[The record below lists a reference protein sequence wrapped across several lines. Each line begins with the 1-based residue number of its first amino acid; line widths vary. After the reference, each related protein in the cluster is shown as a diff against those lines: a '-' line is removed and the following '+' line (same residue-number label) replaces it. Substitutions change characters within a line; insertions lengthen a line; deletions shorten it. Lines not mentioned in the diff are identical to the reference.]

1 MNPSLSPSLG
11 NVTERLC
18 HRIVETGS
26 KDLSAAAI
34 AAAKRLI
41 LDGIAITVA
50 GCRAEEAPGI
60 LAEHLQELGGTPQA
74 TAIGFGFKTSV
85 TNAALLNGASMHVLD
100 YEPMW
105 SPANHAVSTSLPTV
119 LALAEIL
126 PANGLELITALVKG
140 TEIQG
145 WMRQASGLFESRG
158 LSFHPPGMVGP
169 LGAVAAAAHLL
180 GFDVLTMRH
189 ALGLAASRC
198 GSVLANAGT
207 MTKSTHCGLAGS
219 LGLDAAL
226 LAKRGFTANIDVI
239 EDPRG
244 YAKAFFGPNADPTA
258 LDRFGPPW
266 RLVQPGYAI
275 KMFPSQYGTH
285 FVITAALDAGRRI
298 ADPAAI
304 EMVEIRGP
312 VMSYVD
318 RPQPD
323 TGLAGKFSF
332 QYTAACALLDG
343 AVRIDSF
350 SDTRRFAPDMVGML
364 SKVHVK
370 QLPEI
375 GAAFETMHVELDAT
389 LKDGTVVRARCNRP
403 AGAWGEPIAPE
414 IHLVKV
420 RDCLARGL
428 DRDTAERV
436 ISVVDRFETLD
447 AAQVRGLLA
456 LVAPR

>member
-1 MNPSLSPSLG
+1 MS

-18 HRIVETGS
+18 RRIVETGS
-26 KDLSAAAI
+26 KDLSEAAI
-34 AAAKRLI
+34 DAAKRLI

-60 LAEHLQELGGTPQA
+60 LAEHVRELGGTPQA

-105 SPANHAVSTSLPTV
+105 SPANHATSTCLPSV

-126 PANGLELITALVKG
+126 PADGLELITALVKG

-145 WMRQASGLFESRG
+145 WLRQASGLFESRG

-169 LGAVAAAAHLL
+169 MGAAAAAAHLL
-180 GFDVLTMRH
+180 ALDVDQLRN
-189 ALGLAASRC
+189 AIGLAASRC

-226 LAKRGFTANIDVI
+226 LAKRGFTAHTDVI
-239 EDPRG
+239 EAPRG
-244 YAKAFFGPNADPTA
+244 YALAFFGPKGDVNL
-258 LDRFGPPW
+258 LDGFGPPW
-266 RLVQPGYAI
+266 RLVDPGYAI
-275 KMFPSQYGTH
+275 KMFPSQFGTH
-285 FVITAALDAGRRI
+285 FGITAALEARRRI
-298 ADPAAI
+298 ADPQMI
-304 EMVEIRGP
+304 EAVEMRTP
-312 VMSYVD
+312 VMPYVD
-318 RPQPD
+318 RPEPA

-350 SDTRRFAPDMVGML
+350 SDQRRFAPDMAAML
-364 SKVHVK
+364 RRIEVR

-375 GAAFETMHVELDAT
+375 GASFETMHVELDALLT
-389 LKDGTVVRARCNRP
+389 NGERIKTRCNRP
-403 AGAWGEPIAPE
+403 AGAWGQPIARE
-414 IHLVKV
+414 IHLTKV
-420 RDCLARGL
+420 RDCLALGL
-428 DRDTAERV
+428 DHDKAERC
-436 ISVVDRFETLD
+436 IALIERFETLGAD
-447 AAQVRGLLA
+447 EVRGLLA

>member
-1 MNPSLSPSLG
+1 MNL
-11 NVTERLC
+11 TERLA
-18 HRIVETGS
+18 HRIVETGA
-26 KDLSAAAI
+26 KDLSKQAI

-60 LAEHLQELGGTPQA
+60 LAEHVREMGGAPQA

-85 TNAALLNGASMHVLD
+85 VNAALINGAAMHVLD

-126 PANGLELITALVKG
+126 PVGGLEMITALVKG

-145 WMRQASGLFESRG
+145 CLRQASGLYESRQ

-169 LGAVAAAAHLL
+169 MGGAVAAAHLL
-180 GFDVLTMRH
+180 KLDVEQTRN

-226 LAKRGFTANIDVI
+226 LAKRGFTANPDVI
-239 EDPRG
+239 ETSRG
-244 YAKAFFGPNADPTA
+244 YAIAFFGPNADLGA
-258 LDRFGPPW
+258 LDKFGPPW
-266 RLVQPGYAI
+266 RLVEPGYAI

-285 FVITAALDAGRRI
+285 FVITAALEARRRI
-298 ADPAAI
+298 PDPGAI
-304 EMVEIRGP
+304 RAVEIRGP

-318 RPQPD
+318 RPQPA

-332 QYTAACALLDG
+332 QYTASCALLDG

-350 SDTRRFAPDMVGML
+350 TDERRFAPDMAAML
-364 SKVHVK
+364 DKVTVK
-370 QLPEI
+370 QLPELP
-375 GAAFETMHVELDAT
+375 ASFETMHVEIDVT
-389 LKDGTVVRARCNRP
+389 LADGTVVKTRCNRP
-403 AGAWGEPIAPE
+403 AGAWGEVIAPE
-414 IHLVKV
+414 IHLTKV

-428 DRDTAERV
+428 DRATAERV
-436 ISVVDRFETLD
+436 IATVDRFETLD
-447 AAQVRGLLA
+447 SPAVRALIAQVG
-456 LVAPR
+456 PR

>member
-1 MNPSLSPSLG
+1 MNL
-11 NVTERLC
+11 TERLC
-18 HRIVETGS
+18 RRIVETGGH
-26 KDLSAAAI
+26 DLSPAAI

-50 GCRAEEAPGI
+50 GCRAEAAPGI
-60 LAEHLQELGGTPQA
+60 LAEHVHELGGTAQA

-85 TNAALLNGASMHVLD
+85 VNAALVNGASMHVLD

-105 SPANHAVSTSLPTV
+105 SPANHATSTSLPTV

-126 PANGLELITALVKG
+126 QVDGRAMIAALVKG

-145 WMRQASGLFESRG
+145 WMRQASGLYESRG

-169 LGAVAAAAHLL
+169 LGAAVAAGHLL
-180 GFDVLTMRH
+180 GFDALTMRH

-198 GSVLANAGT
+198 GAVLANAGT

-226 LAKRGFTANIDVI
+226 LAKRGFTANVNVI

-244 YAKAFFGPNADPTA
+244 YAKAFFGANADPEA
-258 LDRFGPPW
+258 LMRFGPPW
-266 RLVQPGYAI
+266 RLVEPGYAI
-275 KMFPSQYGTH
+275 KMFPSQFGTH
-285 FVITAALDAGRRI
+285 FVITAALEARRRI
-298 ADPAAI
+298 PDPAAI

-318 RPQPD
+318 RPEPD

-332 QYTAACALLDG
+332 QYTASCALLDG

-350 SDTRRFAPDMVGML
+350 TDQRRFAPDMVAML
-364 SKVHVK
+364 ARMRVK

-375 GAAFETMHVELDAT
+375 GASFETMHVELDAT
-389 LKDGTVVRARCNRP
+389 LKDGTVVKTRCARP

-428 DRDTAERV
+428 DRDKAEHV
-436 ISVVDRFETLD
+436 IATVDRFETLGS
-447 AAQVRGLLA
+447 AEVRDLIA
-456 LVAPR
+456 LVGSR

>member
-1 MNPSLSPSLG
+1 MSL
-11 NVTERLC
+11 TETLC
-18 HRIVETGS
+18 RRIVETGS
-26 KDLSAAAI
+26 KDLSQEAI

-41 LDGIAITVA
+41 LDGIAVAVA

-60 LAEHLQELGGTPQA
+60 VAEHAHEMGGTPQA

-85 TNAALLNGASMHVLD
+85 VNAALINGVSMHVLD

-119 LALAEIL
+119 LALAEIV

-140 TEIQG
+140 TETQG

-169 LGAVAAAAHLL
+169 LGAVSAAAHLL
-180 GFDVLTMRH
+180 GFDLDQMRN
-189 ALGLAASRC
+189 AFGLAASRC

-226 LAKRGFTANIDVI
+226 LAKRGFTANVNVI

-244 YAKAFFGPNADPTA
+244 YAKAFFGPNAQPN
-258 LDRFGPPW
+258 LLEKFGPPW
-266 RLVQPGYAI
+266 RLVSPGYAV

-285 FVITAALDAGRRI
+285 FVITAALEAKRRI
-298 ADPAAI
+298 GDAAKI
-304 EMVEIRGP
+304 EAVEIRGP

-332 QYTAACALLDG
+332 QYTASCALLDG

-350 SDTRRFAPDMVGML
+350 ADTRRFAPDMVAML
-364 SKVHVK
+364 NRVRVK
-370 QLPEI
+370 QLPDI
-375 GAAFETMHVELDAT
+375 GASFETMHVEIDVT
-389 LKDGTVVRARCNRP
+389 LKDGSVVKTRCNRP

-414 IHLVKV
+414 VHLVKV

-428 DRDTAERV
+428 DSAAAERV
-436 ISVVDRFETLD
+436 IATVDRFETLD
-447 AAQVRGLLA
+447 SAAVRA
-456 LVAPR
+456 LIATVGAR

>member
-1 MNPSLSPSLG
+1 MTL
-11 NVTERLC
+11 TERLSR
-18 HRIVETGS
+18 RIVETGAT
-26 KDLSAAAI
+26 DLSKEAI

-41 LDGIAITVA
+41 LDGIAVAVA

-60 LAEHLQELGGTPQA
+60 MAAHLHELGGAAQA

-85 TNAALLNGASMHVLD
+85 VNAALINGVSMHVLD

-105 SPANHAVSTSLPTV
+105 SPANHATSTCLPTV
-119 LALAEIL
+119 LALAETV

-169 LGAVAAAAHLL
+169 LGAAAAAAHLL
-180 GFDVLTMRH
+180 GFDVLQMRN

-198 GSVLANAGT
+198 GAVLANAGT

-226 LAKRGFTANIDVI
+226 LAKRGFTANVNVI

-244 YAKAFFGPNADPTA
+244 YAKAFFGPNAEPEA
-258 LDRFGPPW
+258 LVRFGPPW
-266 RLVQPGYAI
+266 RLVEPGYAI

-285 FVITAALDAGRRI
+285 FVITAALEAHRKI

-304 EMVEIRGP
+304 ELVEIRGP

-350 SDTRRFAPDMVGML
+350 SDKRRFAPDMVAML
-364 SKVHVK
+364 AKVRVK

-375 GAAFETMHVELDAT
+375 GASFETMHVELDAT
-389 LKDGTVVRARCNRP
+389 LKDGTVVKTRCDRP
-403 AGAWGEPIAPE
+403 AGAWGQPIAPE
-414 IHLVKV
+414 IHLTKV

-428 DRDTAERV
+428 DGATAERV
-436 ISVVDRFETLD
+436 IATVDRFESLSS
-447 AAQVRGLLA
+447 AEVRDLIARVG
-456 LVAPR
+456 PR

>member
-1 MNPSLSPSLG
+1 MTGL
-11 NVTERLC
+11 TETVCR
-18 HRIVETGS
+18 RIVETGS
-26 KDLSAAAI
+26 QDLSPAAI
-34 AAAKRLI
+34 AAAKRLV
-41 LDGIAITVA
+41 LDGIAVAVA
-50 GCRAEEAPGI
+50 GCRAEEAPAI
-60 LAEHLQELGGTPQA
+60 VAEHEHEQGGAPQA
-74 TAIGFGFKTSV
+74 TAIGFGFKTSAV
-85 TNAALLNGASMHVLD
+85 QAALINGVSMHVLD

-119 LALAEIL
+119 LALAEMV
-126 PANGLELITALVKG
+126 PANGLELLTALAKG

-169 LGAVAAAAHLL
+169 LGAATAGGHLL
-180 GFDVLTMRH
+180 GFDVATMRN

-226 LAKRGFTANIDVI
+226 LAKRGFTANVNVI

-244 YAKAFFGPNADPTA
+244 YAKAFFGPKAEPAA
-258 LDRFGPPW
+258 LKRFGPPW
-266 RLVQPGYAI
+266 RLVEPGYAI
-275 KMFPSQYGTH
+275 KMFPSQFGTH
-285 FVITAALDAGRRI
+285 FVITAALEARRRI
-298 ADPAAI
+298 PDPSAI
-304 EMVEIRGP
+304 ASVEIRGP

-332 QYTAACALLDG
+332 QYTASCALLDG

-350 SDTRRFAPDMVGML
+350 SDARRFAPDMVAML
-364 SKVHVK
+364 ARMHVK

-375 GAAFETMHVELDAT
+375 GASFETMHVELDAT
-389 LKDGTVVRARCNRP
+389 LKDGTVVTARCNRP
-403 AGAWGEPIAPE
+403 AGAWGEVIAPE
-414 IHLVKV
+414 IHLVKI

-428 DRDTAERV
+428 DRATAERV
-436 ISVVDRFETLD
+436 IATVDRFETLGS
-447 AAQVRGLLA
+447 AEVRDLIA
-456 LVAPR
+456 LVGPK

>member
-1 MNPSLSPSLG
+1 MTAAPNL
-11 NVTERLC
+11 TERLC
-18 HRIVETGS
+18 QRIVALGS
-26 KDLSAAAI
+26 NDLGAAAI

-50 GCRAEEAPGI
+50 GCRAEAAPAI
-60 LAEHLQELGGTPQA
+60 LAEHVREMGGSEHA

-85 TNAALLNGASMHVLD
+85 VNAALINGASMHVLD

-126 PANGLELITALVKG
+126 PLDGREMISALVKA

-169 LGAVAAAAHLL
+169 LGAATAAGHLL
-180 GFDVLTMRH
+180 GFDVGQMRN
-189 ALGLAASRC
+189 AIGLAASRC

-226 LAKRGFTANIDVI
+226 LARRGFTANVNVI

-244 YAKAFFGPNADPTA
+244 YAKAFFGPNADPA
-258 LDRFGPPW
+258 LLERFGPPW
-266 RLVQPGYAI
+266 RLVDPGYAV

-285 FVITAALDAGRRI
+285 FVITAALEARRRI
-298 ADPAAI
+298 PDPKTIRAI
-304 EMVEIRGP
+304 EIRGP
-312 VMSYVD
+312 VMTYVD

-332 QYTAACALLDG
+332 QYTASCALLDG

-350 SDTRRFAPDMVGML
+350 TDARRFAPDMVAML
-364 SKVHVK
+364 DKVTVK
-370 QLPEI
+370 QLPEMP
-375 GAAFETMHVELDAT
+375 AAFETMHVEVDVT
-389 LKDGTVVRARCNRP
+389 LADGSVIKTRCNRP
-403 AGAWGEPIAPE
+403 AGAWGEVIAPE
-414 IHLVKV
+414 VHLTKV

-428 DRDTAERV
+428 DGATAERV
-436 ISVVDRFETLD
+436 IALVDRFETLD
-447 AAQVRGLLA
+447 SAEVRA
-456 LVAPR
+456 LIASVGDR